1 MKHFVFAYIFFLMCQ
16 LTDLTAN
23 DQVIALSQ
31 QASALAGAHDYTQAS
46 ALYEQLAQFTLP
58 TWQNARIQYNLG
70 TLKLAQKQATEAL
83 KIFKTIQP
91 FDLSLPRFA
100 QNLFLNEGIAYFTQ
114 AQSSSHLPEQQLF
127 FIEQSLQALKE
138 AQALNCQE
146 ISLKQACIP
155 HPLVEYW
162 LQTAHLQLEQTRQQ
176 QRQQWIKQTS
186 AENLANVLFDNLKK
200 WLHIAQSLQTN
211 LNPSPLPYLEQQIQ
225 LLIPLWDALK
235 QKESSSKETI
245 EQAFLS
251 YSEISKTLKKQEM
264 VSAIKNAQASLDAL
278 LALAFSPSS
287 LQQIALNYQILL
299 LQDTL
304 TFSKLN
310 ALRTDL
316 ETLKLDDSLAKHLPE
331 IQKNLQ
337 TSLTYLKAKQEYAAR
352 FFLLASFSQFQFVWN
367 TTKKEKTPVLILQ
380 QALEQ
385 AHYALQLSFL
395 SILIPKDFKDQTAL
409 QKVLQNQQQN
419 VLQEVKPFL
428 KAVLTEQ
435 KAHFQEAKCQ
445 RFPWEQVIPLFDKGY
460 QAAQEADK
468 ELKHTP
474 VRRQVLITY
483 QQQTMQDWQKALDLL
498 QHPLDQQN
506 QQTNTLTSPAL
517 NETFRLVQEMYL
529 EDQAQPAKE
538 IQELHAW

>member
-1 MKHFVFAYIFFLMCQ
+1 MKNFVLIYIFFLICQ

-23 DQVIALSQ
+23 DQVIAISQ
-31 QASALAGAHDYTQAS
+31 QAYALAGAHDYTQAS
-46 ALYEQLAQFTLP
+46 ALYEQLAQLALP
-58 TWQNARIQYNLG
+58 KWQTARIQYNLG

-83 KIFKTIQP
+83 KIFKAIQP

-127 FIEQSLQALKE
+127 FIEQSLQALQE

-146 ISLKQACIP
+146 ISLKQSCIP

-162 LQTAHLQLEQTRQQ
+162 LQTTHLQLTQIRQQ

-186 AENLANVLFDNLKK
+186 AENLANLLFDNLKK
-200 WLHIAQSLQTN
+200 WLNNAQSLQAN
-211 LNPSPLPYLEQQIQ
+211 PHPSPIPYLEQQIQ
-225 LLIPLWDALK
+225 ALIPLWETLK
-235 QKESSSKETI
+235 QKESSSKEII
-245 EQAFLS
+245 EQAFLA
-251 YSEISKTLKKQEM
+251 YSEILNTLKKQDLA
-264 VSAIKNAQASLDAL
+264 SAIKHAQTSLSTL
-278 LALAFSPSS
+278 LALAFDSS
-287 LQQIALNYQILL
+287 SIQKTALNYQILL

-304 TFSKLN
+304 TISELN
-310 ALRTDL
+310 ALKTNL
-316 ETLKLDDSLAKHLPE
+316 EQLKLEESMTKQLPE
-331 IQKNLQ
+331 IQQDLQ
-337 TSLTYLKAKQEYAAR
+337 TSLTYLKDQQKYAAR
-352 FFLLASFSQFQFVWN
+352 FFLLASFSQFQFLWN
-367 TTKKEKTPVLILQ
+367 ATKKEKTPVIILQ
-380 QALEQ
+380 QAIKQ
-385 AHYALQLSFL
+385 AHHALQLSFL

-409 QKVLQNQQQN
+409 QKTLQIQQQN

-435 KAHFQEAKCQ
+435 KTHFQQAKCQ

-483 QQQTMQDWQKALDLL
+483 QEQTMQNWQKALDLL

-506 QQTNTLTSPAL
+506 QQTNALTSPAL

-529 EDQAQPAKE
+529 EDQAQPVKD